1 MKLKLHKKRELQE
14 IEVNISY
21 KEMSPRLSKMIKYIQ
36 QYEYV
41 IDALSKEKIL
51 YIPLYQ
57 ILYFDTVDRKTFLY
71 TSNQV
76 YMCKKTLV
84 ALENDLSDTTV
95 VRINKGTLLNITS
108 LMSVKPYPNHRLLA
122 ELSNG
127 EHLIISRKY
136 IPILQ
141 NILRRGYYV

>member
-1 MKLKLHKKRELQE
+1 MKLKLHKKPELQE

-41 IDALSKEKIL
+41 IEALSKEKIL
-51 YIPLYQ
+51 YIPLDQ

-76 YMCKKTLV
+76 YMCK
-84 ALENDLSDTTV
+84 
-95 VRINKGTLLNITS
+95 NISCT
-108 LMSVKPYPNHRLLA
+108 
-122 ELSNG
+122 
-127 EHLIISRKY
+127 
-136 IPILQ
+136 
-141 NILRRGYYV
+141 